1 MLVRLI
7 ASEEAL
13 GTEVVE
19 FPSGAIYTIEPSK
32 RSSKGRDR
40 WIILLI
46 EPAEEQPAPEHS
58 DLSGWGFT
66 AREEDVMRLLLSGST
81 TKAISERLAI
91 AENTLRTHIKRLFEK
106 TGARTRTELM
116 ARVLRRK
123 K

>member
-1 MLVRLI
+1 
-7 ASEEAL
+7 
-13 GTEVVE
+13 
-19 FPSGAIYTIEPSK
+19 
-32 RSSKGRDR
+32 
-40 WIILLI
+40 
-46 EPAEEQPAPEHS
+46 
-58 DLSGWGFT
+58 
-66 AREEDVMRLLLSGST
+66 MRLLLAGST